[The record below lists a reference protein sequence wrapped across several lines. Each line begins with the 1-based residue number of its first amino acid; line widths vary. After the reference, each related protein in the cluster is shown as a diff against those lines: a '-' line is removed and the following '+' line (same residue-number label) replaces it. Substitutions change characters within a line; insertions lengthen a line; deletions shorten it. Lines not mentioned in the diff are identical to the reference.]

1 MPLERQMSEDE
12 PKPAKAL
19 PARRRSRRKRKT
31 IADRK
36 AELEAELDKLDDL
49 ESDGE
54 TFLPAT
60 MERPAGGNA
69 LAVLDQG
76 ILDGGSAL
84 VKLDTASGIEFE
96 RIAGTVKS
104 IDIDA
109 EGNVIKTTMEPE
121 AWPPKRGA
129 GETF

>member
-1 MPLERQMSEDE
+1 MAKKKK
-12 PKPAKAL
+12 KPTAKAL
-19 PARRRSRRKRKT
+19 PARRRRTKRRT

-49 ESDGE
+49 EADGE

-60 MERPAGGNA
+60 MDRPAGGNA

-84 VKLDTASGIEFE
+84 VKLDSASGIEFE

-104 IDIDA
+104 VDVDA

-121 AWPPKRGA
+121 QWPPKRSA